1 AGATTAIVGATGSGK
16 STIARLLLRLY
27 EPQSG
32 RILLDGRPLFDFC
45 MASVYQRVG
54 VVSQETTLFNASIRA
69 NLLFTAVGV
78 PDDAAITAAA
88 RRAGIHDFIESLP
101 RGYDTAI
108 GDHGVRLSGGQRQRL
123 AMARTLLRD
132 PEILILDEA
141 TSALDQRT
149 ERQIQ
154 AALAEFG
161 VGRTVIVIAHR
172 LSTIAGADHVIV
184 LKDGQVAETGT
195 LAALETGDS
204 EYRRLAAGE

>member
-1 AGATTAIVGATGSGK
+1 
-16 STIARLLLRLY
+16 LLRLY

-32 RILLDGRPLFDFC
+32 HILLDGRPLSDFC

-69 NLLFTAVGV
+69 NLLLTARGN
-78 PDDAAITAAA
+78 PDNAAIIAAT